1 MSVKSLGDGNKSNP
15 PSQELSKKVVGNRH
29 LSSLIISFLPGK
41 ESSTAAAATCRA
53 WSQLALTHFGTYEL
67 LYLTGNDEFLTSV
80 VRRPVRKVKGA
91 ITCPTHKELG
101 ELLAERSNIRVID
114 LSRLKP
120 NFFKSAAC
128 MSQIMNAVVSSCRKA
143 EVLALPNLHQS
154 NPGVRVLHFPAKA
167 LLYKPEECTQLFS
180 SLFSCLPPRL
190 HTLRLCDENPATADL
205 CCFNP
210 LTALRKEHTLDSLRS
225 ISATTLNLPRDFN
238 LFAHFPQLTTVKLVG
253 QACLPQ
259 MMMCGAQLSTLH
271 ISGLS
276 SDDPETVLA
285 GGPKDPTEPRG
296 VFYLTDNS
304 LEIPEWSDERLGGVK
319 SNTQLQSL
327 HLTNCIVDGR
337 LQLFIAQKLP
347 KCKLTTTQCF
357 NPDD

>member
-1 MSVKSLGDGNKSNP
+1 MSVKSVCEGNKFNP
-15 PSQELSKKVVGNRH
+15 PSPQLSKRVVGNRH
-29 LSSLIISFLPGK
+29 LTNLIISFLPGR

-67 LYLTGNDEFLTSV
+67 LYLTGNDQFLSSV
-80 VRRPVRKVKGA
+80 VRRPVKKAKGA
-91 ITCPTHKELG
+91 PTPQTSQQLCT
-101 ELLAERSNIRVID
+101 LLAERSNIRVID

-120 NFFKSAAC
+120 NFFKSAAG
-128 MSQIMNAVVSSCRKA
+128 MSEIMNAVVSSCRKA
-143 EVLALPNLHQS
+143 EALALPNLHQS
-154 NPGVRVLHFPAKA
+154 CPATRILHSPAKP
-167 LLYKPEECTQLFS
+167 LLYKPEEVTQLFS

-190 HTLRLCDENPATADL
+190 HTLKLCEENPATAEL

-210 LTALRKEHTLDSLRS
+210 LSALRKEHTLDSLRS
-225 ISATTLNLPRDFN
+225 ISATTFNLPRDFN
-238 LFAHFPQLTTVKLVG
+238 LFAHFPQLTTVKLIG
-253 QACLPQ
+253 QVCLPQ

-271 ISGLS
+271 ISGLTS
-276 SDDPETVLA
+276 EDPETVLA
-285 GGPKDPTEPRG
+285 GGPKDPTELRG

-304 LEIPEWSDERLGGVK
+304 LEIPEWADERLSSVK

-327 HLTNCIVDGR
+327 HLTNCLVDGR

-347 KCKLTTTQCF
+347 KCKLSTTDCF